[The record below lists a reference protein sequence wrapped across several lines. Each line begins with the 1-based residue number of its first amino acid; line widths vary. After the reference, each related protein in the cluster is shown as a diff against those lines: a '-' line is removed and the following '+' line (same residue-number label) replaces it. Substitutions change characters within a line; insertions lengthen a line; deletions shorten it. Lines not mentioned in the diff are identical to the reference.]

1 MMKPLTILL
10 IDDEKPQL
18 QSLSSFLTRRGYE
31 VFALNNGQEGYQ
43 IAQRN
48 IVDLVITDSRMPE
61 WSGFTVLKKIKELN
75 PDIDVVMMTAYGTVQ
90 DAVKIMKAGAYDY
103 LSKPVDLDELEN
115 LVKRVQEKRQLVAE
129 NRILKQQL
137 QQRFNFDGI
146 FYQSSAMEEVIN
158 LVARVAPSKTTV
170 LVLGESGTG
179 KELVARTIHYAS
191 PRKDKPCVVV
201 NVAALSESLLESELF
216 GHEKGAFTGANQQR
230 IGCFEQA
237 DRGTLFIDEV
247 GDIPLP
253 IQAKLLR
260 AIQFGQIQRLGGNK
274 PINIDARIVAAT
286 NRDIEEMVKKGEFRE
301 DLYYRLN
308 VVTICLPALRRR
320 KTDIPLLVEKF
331 IERFSRENQKRIKG
345 ITREALDQLM
355 KYDFRGN
362 VRELENI
369 IERAVVLCRTE
380 YITQQDLP
388 AQMHIISERDILD
401 PRYLN
406 NGYKKKMMAFESTMI
421 LEAIKLC
428 NGNQSAAARLLN
440 ITERHLRS
448 RMEKLGLKNKFNQS

>member
-1 MMKPLTILL
+1 MKPLTILL
-10 IDDEKPQL
+10 IDDENPQL
-18 QSLSSFLTRRGYE
+18 QSLKSFLSRRGYE
-31 VFALNNGQEGYQ
+31 VFTTTKGQEGYQ

-61 WSGFTVLKKIKELN
+61 WSGFTVLKRIKDLN

-90 DAVKIMKAGAYDY
+90 DAVQIMKAGAYDY
-103 LSKPVDLDELEN
+103 LSKPVDLDELDN

-137 QQRFNFDGI
+137 QQKFNFDGI

-179 KELVARTIHYAS
+179 KELIARTIHYAS

-216 GHEKGAFTGANQQR
+216 GHERGAFTGANQQR

-237 DRGTLFIDEV
+237 DGGTLFIDEV

-274 PINIDARIVAAT
+274 TINVDVRIVAAT
-286 NRDIEEMVKKGEFRE
+286 NRDIEEMVKNGEFRE

-308 VVTICLPALRRR
+308 VVTIRLPALRRR

-331 IERFSRENQKRIKG
+331 IEKFSRENQKRIKG

-380 YITQQDLP
+380 YITQEDLP

-401 PRYLN
+401 PHYLN

-421 LEAIKLC
+421 LEAVKLC

-448 RMEKLGLKNKFNQS
+448 RMEKLGLKNRFNKT

>member
-1 MMKPLTILL
+1 MKPLTILL
-10 IDDEKPQL
+10 IDDEDPQL
-18 QSLSSFLTRRGYE
+18 QSLKSFLSRRGYE
-31 VFALNNGQEGYQ
+31 VFTATNGQDGYQ
-43 IAQRN
+43 TAQKN
-48 IVDLVITDSRMPE
+48 IIDLVITDSRMPE

-90 DAVKIMKAGAYDY
+90 DAVQIMKAGAYNY
-103 LSKPVDLDELEN
+103 LSKPVDLDELDN
-115 LVKRVQEKRQLVAE
+115 LVKRVQERRQLVAE
-129 NRILKQQL
+129 NRVLKQQL
-137 QQRFNFDGI
+137 QQKFNFNGI

-158 LVARVAPSKTTV
+158 LVARVAPSRTTV

-179 KELVARTIHYAS
+179 KELIARTIHYAS
-191 PRKDKPCVVV
+191 PRKDRPCIVV

-216 GHEKGAFTGANQQR
+216 GHERGAFTGANQQR

-237 DRGTLFIDEV
+237 DGGTLFIDEV

-274 PINIDARIVAAT
+274 TISIDVRIVAAT

-308 VVTICLPALRRR
+308 VVTIRLPALRRR

-331 IERFSRENQKRIKG
+331 IGKFSRENQKKIKG
-345 ITREALDQLM
+345 ITREAIDQLM

-380 YITQQDLP
+380 YITQEDLP

-401 PRYLN
+401 PHYLN
-406 NGYKKKMMAFESTMI
+406 NGYKKKMTAFESTMI
-421 LEAIKLC
+421 LEAVKLC

-448 RMEKLGLKNKFNQS
+448 RMEKLGIKNRFNQS